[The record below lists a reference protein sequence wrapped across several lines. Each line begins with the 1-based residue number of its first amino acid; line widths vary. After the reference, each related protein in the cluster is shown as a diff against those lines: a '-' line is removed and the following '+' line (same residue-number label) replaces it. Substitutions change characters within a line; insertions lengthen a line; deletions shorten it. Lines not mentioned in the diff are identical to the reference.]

1 MKWTIRILVGLLAA
15 FLGLIAIARLTTKYH
30 TAEDLED
37 LFLENQEA
45 FCEAKNVL
53 LDICLKHNSEI
64 SISKKNHFAQ
74 SPDSGRH
81 VVQVGSLY
89 FISLEDLYS
98 QEEYKRM
105 YDAVE
110 DLFLSHDL
118 YAISGDTKE
127 IGFGAY
133 LSYGIHCAIL
143 YRADGGQPKVV
154 TSLHDQLEIGD
165 GWHAIIST
173 D

>member
-1 MKWTIRILVGLLAA
+1 MKWIIRIIAGLLVI
-15 FLGLIAIARLTTKYH
+15 FLVLLVIVRLNIKYH
-30 TAEDLED
+30 TAEDLEEI
-37 LFLENQEA
+37 FLEKQEA

-81 VVQVGSLY
+81 IVQVGSLY
-89 FISLEDLYS
+89 FISSDDPYS

-105 YDAVE
+105 YDATQ
-110 DLFLSHDL
+110 DILLSNDL
-118 YAISGDTKE
+118 YGISGDTKE

-133 LSYGIHCAIL
+133 FSRGIHCVII
-143 YRADGGQPKVV
+143 YRADGNQPKVGMAIR
-154 TSLHDQLEIGD
+154 DQLELGD
-165 GWHAIIST
+165 GWYAIIST